1 LPPDALVEVGVLEA
15 LAVVD
20 GVELLPVVD
29 GVELLPV
36 VGELMVLLAVA
47 ELVVL
52 EVDCVEFDMD
62 MICHPQ
68 LVNASTL
75 LNQET

>member
-1 LPPDALVEVGVLEA
+1 MPPDALVEVGVLEA

-20 GVELLPVVD
+20 GM
-29 GVELLPV
+29 ELLPV
-36 VGELMVLLAVA
+36 VGGLLVLLAVA

-52 EVDCVEFDMD
+52 EIGSVEFDMD